1 MARKPENPIFLERE
15 RYRMRRLMDAARLA
29 PVLAAFLFLLPLM
42 WSASEAV
49 KTASVLVYMF
59 AAWGLLTAVTAFLSR
74 KLHKIPRDK
83 WQERP

>member
-1 MARKPENPIFLERE
+1 MTRKTDNPIFLERE

-42 WSASEAV
+42 WAASEEV
-49 KTASVLVYMF
+49 RTASVLVYLF
-59 AAWGLLTAVTAFLSR
+59 AAWALLTVVTAYLSR